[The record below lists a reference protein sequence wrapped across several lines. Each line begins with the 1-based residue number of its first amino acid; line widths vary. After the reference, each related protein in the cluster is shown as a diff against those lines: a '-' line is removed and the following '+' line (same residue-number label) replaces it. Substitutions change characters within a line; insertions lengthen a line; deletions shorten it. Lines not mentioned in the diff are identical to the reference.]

1 MVAVSDGTAWS
12 SGATGMAW
20 DTDIDARP
28 RPIANKDTT
37 AIFMTFL
44 PIGTRPYWHATKMT
58 LLKQALMSWFWTTSP
73 MMAPVMVMPVT
84 MAPMVMVPVVVM
96 PVMVMPMHQH
106 GLHLIYFALRDD
118 RRLNVDH
125 SGHAQRVARD
135 RRYGRSLCARSQQDR
150 ARD

>member
-1 MVAVSDGTAWS
+1 
-12 SGATGMAW
+12 
-20 DTDIDARP
+20 
-28 RPIANKDTT
+28 
-37 AIFMTFL
+37 
-44 PIGTRPYWHATKMT
+44 MT

-84 MAPMVMVPVVVM
+84 MVPMVMVPVV
-96 PVMVMPMHQH
+96 VMPMHQH
-106 GLHLIYFALRDD
+106 GLHLIDFALRDD